1 LILGRDIEKRELEL
15 RRDENNIWQ
24 KTFDSFSERQE
35 VRDDIAVIV
44 QNYMEKENHVFLSGE
59 PMAVAEILSDSCGEN
74 ISHVT
79 LLKRLN
85 KNSVELLELGFSFKS
100 RRSNGRRLIEISRTS
115 DSRDGK
121 TGDMATGK

>member
-1 LILGRDIEKRELEL
+1 M
-15 RRDENNIWQ
+15 
-24 KTFDSFSERQE
+24 
-35 VRDDIAVIV
+35 RDDIAVIV

-85 KNSVELLELGFSFKS
+85 KNSAELLELGFSFKS

>member
-1 LILGRDIEKRELEL
+1 MILGRDIEKRELEL

-59 PMAVAEILSDSCGEN
+59 PMAVAE
-74 ISHVT
+74 
-79 LLKRLN
+79 
-85 KNSVELLELGFSFKS
+85 F
-100 RRSNGRRLIEISRTS
+100 
-115 DSRDGK
+115 
-121 TGDMATGK
+121 